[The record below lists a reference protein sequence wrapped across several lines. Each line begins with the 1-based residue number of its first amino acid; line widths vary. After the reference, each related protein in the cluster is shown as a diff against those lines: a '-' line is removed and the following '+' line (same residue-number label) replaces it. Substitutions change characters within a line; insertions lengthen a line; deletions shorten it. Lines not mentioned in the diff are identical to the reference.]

1 MKKLRPM
8 IKNWFDQLINQ
19 NVMRKKPKIITDK
32 LKVKL
37 INDIW
42 KLFETEEE
50 KEDWRKK
57 KQNKKIIKDKIIAD
71 IRTLFEQ
78 EKEEDYYEHESN
90 SDKNKNLSLDEYIN
104 KIQSYLRNI
113 IIYVQY
119 SDTWKIQLTIEI
131 NFISSEDSKEE
142 RVMYSSSDNIKFT
155 SYSEVNDFIK
165 KLFKSLRSKHQ
176 DGLETSKEVILFLIQ
191 FN

>member
-78 EKEEDYYEHESN
+78 EKKEDYFEHESN

-119 SDTWKIQLTIEI
+119 SDTWKIQLTFEI
-131 NFISSEDSKEE
+131 NFISSEDSEEE

-165 KLFKSLRSKHQ
+165 KLFKLLRSKHQ
-176 DGLETSKEVILFLIQ
+176 DGLETSKEVILSLIQ